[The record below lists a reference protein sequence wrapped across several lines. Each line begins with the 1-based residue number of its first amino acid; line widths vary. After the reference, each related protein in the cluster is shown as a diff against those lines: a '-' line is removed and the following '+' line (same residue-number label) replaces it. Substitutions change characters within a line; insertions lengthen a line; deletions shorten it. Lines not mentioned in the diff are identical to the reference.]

1 MSGGDGLQISA
12 TEPEA
17 AGQRLNFF
25 QQPSFNHSPKGRAA
39 DATCKFVALS
49 EAVAIRG
56 GGDSKITRLSTMKVH
71 PRLAMELARHSDMR
85 LTMKTYTDAGQPP
98 LREVM
103 DTLPGFGSD
112 SRIDSR
118 NLGAAGQTVSRP
130 VPDAREIKTDSGI
143 ENKVLLA
150 GHVEL
155 LHDAVHGIVPTPV

>member
-1 MSGGDGLQISA
+1 LRRNFFVSGGDGLQISA

-17 AGQRLNFF
+17 AGQL
-25 QQPSFNHSPKGRAA
+25 
-39 DATCKFVALS
+39 
-49 EAVAIRG
+49 
-56 GGDSKITRLSTMKVH
+56 
-71 PRLAMELARHSDMR
+71 
-85 LTMKTYTDAGQPP
+85 P